1 VISYNFSGTV
11 KKIITT
17 AMLNSINFSLTTM
30 DFKNITLIISTTIYI
45 YLNIL
50 IDEAIIIII
59 ITIINIIINNNPM
72 VITNIIIII
81 IHTSNFNCNNIITRT
96 PTIILIINYHTVN
109 YIVLL
114 SSSLKLNYSQS
125 IKKKYCIF
133 KYLTLKKFN

>member
-96 PTIILIINYHTVN
+96 PTIILIINYHTVD

-125 IKKKYCIF
+125 IKKKILYF
-133 KYLTLKKFN
+133 